1 MIYTVLIYHED
12 SRQIAAHHVE
22 ANDGND
28 ALYKAAKE
36 HGGELIVAVAGE
48 CHEAFAEDDET
59 KVGTMTYPGDGLVDS
74 QSYIETMDEEAE
86 ENDHDHL

>member
-12 SRQIAAHHVE
+12 FRQIAAHHVE

-48 CHEAFAEDDET
+48 CHEEFSEDDET
-59 KVGTMTYPGDGLVDS
+59 KVGTLTYPGDGLVDS
-74 QSYIETMDEEAE
+74 QSYIETMDEETE
-86 ENDHDHL
+86 ENDHGHL

>member
-12 SRQIAAHHVE
+12 FRRISAHHVE

-74 QSYIETMDEEAE
+74 QSYIETMDEETE
-86 ENDHDHL
+86 ENDHGHL

>member
-22 ANDGND
+22 ANDGNG

-86 ENDHDHL
+86 ENDHGHL

>member
-1 MIYTVLIYHED
+1 MIYTVLTYHED

-86 ENDHDHL
+86 ENDHGHL

>member
-22 ANDGND
+22 AEDGKD
-28 ALYKAAKE
+28 ALYKVAKE

-48 CHEAFAEDDET
+48 CHEAFAEEDET
-59 KVGTMTYPGDGLVDS
+59 KVGTMTYPGDGLVDA
-74 QSYIETMDEEAE
+74 QSYIETIDEETE
-86 ENDHDHL
+86 EE